1 MEQSA
6 RPHVIRATHII
17 KSNAPMIVV
26 PSLII
31 GASYL
36 SFLFPERL
44 SGMLTL
50 GSVFATLII
59 YPVVYG
65 RFTEIVN
72 GEAAAPWGELLRRHW
87 LNFVS
92 VSLVLHIPLFIW
104 ILIVYSTG
112 VAAGTLTFLLYG
124 LINVLSLYV
133 IPLVFLTR
141 ERIPCILLGIKCLIG
156 NFHFSLPLVFL
167 TILSIALSFSMG
179 HSGADSPLPPSSALG
194 GLVIT
199 FLTVAVDFVVFVAA
213 CLVLKEKL
221 FQNPP
226 TDYRSDADENLKR
239 RDL

>member
-1 MEQSA
+1 MDQSA
-6 RPHVIRATHII
+6 RPHVLRAISVI
-17 KSNAPMIVV
+17 KTNASLLVV
-26 PSLII
+26 PSVII

-36 SFLFPERL
+36 SFLFPEGL
-44 SGMLTL
+44 GGLLAL
-50 GSVFATLII
+50 GSVLATLIV
-59 YPVVYG
+59 YPVMYG
-65 RFTEIVN
+65 RFTEILS
-72 GEAAAPWGELLRRHW
+72 GQAPATWGELLRRHW

-112 VAAGTLTFLLYG
+112 LAAGTLTFVLYG

-141 ERIPCILLGIKCLIG
+141 EKFPCILLGIKCLIG

-167 TILSIALSFSMG
+167 SILSIALSFSMG

-194 GLVIT
+194 GLVVT

-221 FQNPP
+221 FQ
-226 TDYRSDADENLKR
+226 SGV
-239 RDL
+239 